1 MNKKLA
7 HIITSKKNGSKLTK
21 ALLEK
26 GFHITV
32 SEGLGGFTKEKFLI
46 IMLGIEEKRVTNL
59 LETVRACCPSQQ
71 QRTVNNVPIPTLG
84 PEDLVQ
90 AQPTK
95 SVNIRISGATVLIS
109 PLEEIYKL

>member
-1 MNKKLA
+1 MGKKLV
-7 HIITSKKNGSKLTK
+7 HIITSKKNGAKLTK
-21 ALLEK
+21 TLLEK

-32 SEGLGGFTKEKFLI
+32 IDGLGGFTKEKFLV
-46 IMLGIEEKRVTNL
+46 IMLGMEKDKIENL
-59 LETVRACCPSQQ
+59 LETVKSCCPSRE
-71 QRTVNNVPIPTLG
+71 QRTVNNVPIPTLS

-95 SVNIRISGATVLIS
+95 SVKIRISGATVLVS